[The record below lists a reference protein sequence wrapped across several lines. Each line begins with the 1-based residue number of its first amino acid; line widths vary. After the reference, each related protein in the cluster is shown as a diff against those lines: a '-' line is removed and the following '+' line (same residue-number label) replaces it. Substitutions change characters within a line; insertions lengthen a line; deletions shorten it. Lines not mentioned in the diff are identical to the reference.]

1 MKYICMED
9 QNGVQ
14 LIFVF
19 PRTIDHDC
27 MEEVISRIKNKTT
40 GEWERVWRT
49 PISAGFVSPTGNCYG
64 ESITLNLES
73 RPDEDTKLL
82 NDQQSCM

>member
-1 MKYICMED
+1 MVDDNGLED
-9 QNGVQ
+9 
-14 LIFVF
+14 IFIF

-27 MEEVISRIKNKTT
+27 MEEVISRIKNSTT
-40 GEWERVWRT
+40 GNWERVWRR

-64 ESITLNLES
+64 ESITLDLKS

-82 NDQQSCM
+82 NKLYSS